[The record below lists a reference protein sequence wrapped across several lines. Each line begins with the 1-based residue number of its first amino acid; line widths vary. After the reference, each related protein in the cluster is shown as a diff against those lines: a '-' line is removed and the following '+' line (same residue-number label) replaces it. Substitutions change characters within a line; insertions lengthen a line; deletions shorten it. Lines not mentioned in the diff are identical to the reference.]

1 MALNFPSSP
10 TVGDLYPTPAQV
22 GVPQY
27 KWDGTS
33 WVAQTIPDAPTYV
46 KKAGDT
52 MTGQLIVNYVS
63 PHIILQRTAVGELA
77 SITSMI
83 GALPRWDVAI
93 GDTQAESGGNVGSN
107 FGIHYFTD
115 AGDYVGQALG
125 ISRADGLVV
134 LKGNPTGPLHAA
146 TKQYVDA
153 AASSFPVGTLMLF
166 QQTAAPTGWTK
177 QTTFNDRALRVV
189 SGNCVNGGTYTFSS
203 LFAGISTQGATLDGN
218 TMANHAHQTYGY
230 TLNPGG
236 GPGGFHH
243 EPSDGNG
250 LNAYGAV
257 YDVAAGAGGAH
268 AHGLNLS
275 VLYVDLIIA
284 SKA

>member
-27 KWDGTS
+27 RWDGTA
-33 WVAQTIPDAPTYV
+33 WIAQAVANAPTYV
-46 KKAGDT
+46 LKAGDT
-52 MTGQLIVNYVS
+52 MTGQLIINYVS
-63 PHIILQRTAVGELA
+63 PHLILQRTAVGELA
-77 SITSMI
+77 SVTSMI

-93 GDTQAESGGNVGSN
+93 GDTAPESGGNVGSN
-107 FGIHYFTD
+107 FGIHYFND
-115 AGDYVGQALG
+115 AGTYVGQALG
-125 ISRADGLVV
+125 ISRADGLVI

-153 AASSFPVGTLMLF
+153 AVSSFPVGTLMLF
-166 QQTAAPTGWTK
+166 QQSAAPTGWTK
-177 QTTFNDRALRVV
+177 QTTHNDKALRVV
-189 SGNCVNGGTYTFSS
+189 SGTAASGGTYTFSS
-203 LFAGISTQGATLDGN
+203 MFAAVSTQGATLDGN
-218 TMANHAHQTYGY
+218 TMAAHAHQTYGY

-257 YDVAAGAGGAH
+257 YDVSAGAGGAH

-284 SKA
+284 SKN